1 MAVVQRTKGNIA
13 FRNPGKLIPMAREML
28 DKAAAFGAE
37 SVAANLELK
46 IITAGQIADLCHI
59 QHGTKY
65 VGSNVAYEPLL

>member
-1 MAVVQRTKGNIA
+1 
-13 FRNPGKLIPMAREML
+13 MAREML